1 MADLV
6 YPPVIVAIKTFW
18 KYLGLKFDF
27 HGEENIPRDGGSILA
42 INHIGYLDFALTG
55 TAALPIGRYVRFM
68 AKKEIFDNKLAG
80 PLMRGMHHIS
90 VDRSNGSASF
100 VTALRALRA
109 GEIIGI
115 FPEGTIS
122 VSFEIKELKSGAV
135 RLAMGAGVPIVPT
148 IVWGSQRIWTKK
160 VKRNLRRQGVPITVA
175 FGEPLYFDKKSDV
188 EAGEKLLRETMLKM
202 LHEVQEK
209 YPDSHVGQRWAP
221 VRLGGTAPA
230 PLNYRACLRRR
241 IRKQRS
247 RLLVFRLSV
256 TLIRSPNLLSRGS
269 VLHSSLFSWLYW
281 WSVFHSG
288 LSSVTQSTEA
298 LSLFH

>member
-27 HGEENIPRDGGSILA
+27 QGVDNIPREGGAILS

-55 TAALPIGRYVRFM
+55 TAALPTGRYVRFM
-68 AKKEIFDNKLAG
+68 AKKEIFENKLAG

-90 VDRSNGSASF
+90 VDRSSGTASF
-100 VTALRALRA
+100 VAALRALRS

-135 RLAMGAGVPIVPT
+135 RLAMGAGVPVIPT

-160 VKRNLRRQGVPITVA
+160 VKRNLRRNKFPITVA
-175 FGEPLYFDKKSDV
+175 FGAPLYFDKQSDV
-188 EAGEKLLRETMLKM
+188 EAGEKLLRETMLAM
-202 LHEVQEK
+202 LHGVQDK
-209 YPDSHVGQRWAP
+209 YPDSHEGQRWAP
-221 VRLGGTAPA
+221 VRLGGSAPA
-230 PLNYRACLRRR
+230 PLN
-241 IRKQRS
+241 
-247 RLLVFRLSV
+247 
-256 TLIRSPNLLSRGS
+256 
-269 VLHSSLFSWLYW
+269 
-281 WSVFHSG
+281 
-288 LSSVTQSTEA
+288 
-298 LSLFH
+298 